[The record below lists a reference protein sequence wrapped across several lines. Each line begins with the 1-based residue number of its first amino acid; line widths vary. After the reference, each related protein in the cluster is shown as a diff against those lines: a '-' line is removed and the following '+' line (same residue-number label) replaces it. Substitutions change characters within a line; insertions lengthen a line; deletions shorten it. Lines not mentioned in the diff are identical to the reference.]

1 LPGLRALRAS
11 YDICAAAPSFVTPL
25 EPFPARPNDSEE
37 PLVANLDCLRAGL
50 RILALRALGN
60 LDAAEEAVQE
70 TLVRAVDALR
80 NERLVDPTK
89 LAAYVAGIA
98 RHVCSH
104 MRRDEKHI
112 VSLDVLPVESGIGA
126 AADPLEALI
135 SAAET
140 ARLRAA
146 FGSLSGTDQ
155 HVLRLCFYENQ
166 SPAEVATAL
175 REPAERVRKRKS
187 RALERLR
194 RAYIGGTVS
203 HETDRSG
210 TDRQAGGERTMAPT
224 VREEPEQP

>member
-1 LPGLRALRAS
+1 M
-11 YDICAAAPSFVTPL
+11 
-25 EPFPARPNDSEE
+25 

-80 NERLVDPTK
+80 NERLGDPTK

-112 VSLDVLPVESGIGA
+112 VSLDLLPAEASSGA

-146 FGSLSGTDQ
+146 FGSLSGTDR

-166 SPAEVATAL
+166 SPAEVAMAL

-187 RALERLR
+187 RALDRLR
-194 RAYIGGTVS
+194 RAYLGGAEG
-203 HETDRSG
+203 HDGDRSG
-210 TDRQAGGERTMAPT
+210 TDRQTDSGQAMAPMK
-224 VREEPEQP
+224 REELKQP